1 MKHTVTAYV
10 FMENNYTADY
20 SQMVWAPRIWAVR
33 VRDEND
39 RIFIGAKDFEV
50 EVPDDWN
57 PVPMQV
63 AALEAEK
70 KVALEKYQASVAS
83 INERLSKLLALESA

>member
-1 MKHTVTAYV
+1 MKHTVTGYV
-10 FMENNYTADY
+10 FMENNYTSDY
-20 SQMVWAPRIWAVR
+20 SQMVWTPRIWAVR

-39 RIFIGAKDFEV
+39 RVFIGAKDFEV

-57 PVPMQV
+57 PVPHQV

-70 KVALEKYQASVAS
+70 RAALEKYQRDVAS
-83 INERLSKLLALESA
+83 INDRLSKLLALESA